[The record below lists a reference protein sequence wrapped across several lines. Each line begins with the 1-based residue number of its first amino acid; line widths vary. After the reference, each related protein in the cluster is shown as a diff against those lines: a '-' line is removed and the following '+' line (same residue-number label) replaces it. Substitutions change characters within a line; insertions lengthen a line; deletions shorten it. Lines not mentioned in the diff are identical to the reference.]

1 SIVTESILLYAKNK
15 GYAIEQDIWN
25 RDETSRNINRYNLSD
40 EFITTRGKYYFDT
53 LDRGGLQYSDS
64 MNFGIQTPDGGIIY
78 PNGRKNFKNDGWIWK
93 WSKEKIK
100 WGLENKFLEFIESN
114 KSSGSKYTIKYKVY
128 ENVDNEG
135 NIRQKKGS
143 AFSNLI
149 LDPINQQ
156 GNSEIL
162 DLFSGKLLFSNPKP
176 TGLIK
181 YLLNTM
187 DINNNIVL
195 DFFSGSATTAHAVM
209 QLNAEDKK
217 NGKVGDR
224 KYIMVQL
231 PEAVRKGSEAEK
243 SGYKTIDQ
251 IGMKRIELAAAKIKS
266 ENTNLFS
273 DENPLDLG
281 FKHYTLKAVPQNTL
295 DKLESFSESTLISDS
310 SILSEFGEPT
320 VLATWMCH
328 DGYGLTSP
336 YTEID
341 LGGYTSFLCGK
352 HLYFINAEFTEKNVL
367 ELCKRYEEKS
377 DFTPDKIVVFGY
389 SFTMSVLNTL
399 KANVRVFKDTEKNL
413 DISVDIR
420 Y

>member
-1 SIVTESILLYAKNK
+1 MA
-15 GYAIEQDIWN
+15 
-25 RDETSRNINRYNLSD
+25 NLSS
-40 EFITTRGKYYFDT
+40 
-53 LDRGGLQYSDS
+53 SD
-64 MNFGIQTPDGGIIY
+64 II
-78 PNGRKNFKNDGWIWK
+78 
-93 WSKEKIK
+93 
-100 WGLENKFLEFIESN
+100 
-114 KSSGSKYTIKYKVY
+114 
-128 ENVDNEG
+128 
-135 NIRQKKGS
+135 
-143 AFSNLI
+143 
-149 LDPINQQ
+149 
-156 GNSEIL
+156 
-162 DLFSGKLLFSNPKP
+162 
-176 TGLIK
+176 
-181 YLLNTM
+181 
-187 DINNNIVL
+187 L

-217 NGKVGDR
+217 NGKAGDR

-231 PEAVRKGSEAEK
+231 PETVRKGSEAEK

-281 FKHYTLKAVPQNTL
+281 FKHYTLKTVPQNTL

-341 LGGYTSFLCGK
+341 LGGYTAYLCGK
-352 HLYFINAEFTEKNVL
+352 HLYFIKAEFTEKNVL
-367 ELCKRYEEKS
+367 ALCKLYEEKS